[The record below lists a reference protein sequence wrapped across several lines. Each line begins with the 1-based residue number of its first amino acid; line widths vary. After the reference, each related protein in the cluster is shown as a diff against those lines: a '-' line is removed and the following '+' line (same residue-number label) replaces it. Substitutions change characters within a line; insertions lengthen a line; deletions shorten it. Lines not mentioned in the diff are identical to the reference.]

1 MTELER
7 LRAERDQAVD
17 VWDKAV
23 NEMMDARTRVA
34 NDWIARCYVADDTV
48 HALHLENH
56 QLREEI
62 AALRSLIPLLRSRFE
77 SFMIWFENTV
87 AGVH

>member
-1 MTELER
+1 MNSADLSAHDHGNCELCDRLENDLAR
-7 LRAERDQAVD
+7 LR
-17 VWDKAV
+17 
-23 NEMMDARTRVA
+23 
-34 NDWIARCYVADDTV
+34 
-48 HALHLENH
+48 LENH

-77 SFMIWFENTV
+77 SFMIWFENTI

>member
-7 LRAERDQAVD
+7 LR
-17 VWDKAV
+17 
-23 NEMMDARTRVA
+23 
-34 NDWIARCYVADDTV
+34 
-48 HALHLENH
+48 LENH

-77 SFMIWFENTV
+77 SFMIWFENTI